1 MKMRA
6 WILVLALCGTAVA
19 EESLELTFKDGK
31 KVTATVSGGD
41 DETVTL
47 GKGKTERKVKWTE
60 LAPESAFRARKSLS
74 AYDDGAAHL
83 VLAEFALSLRL
94 YPQAQE
100 ELEVALA
107 LGALGEDAFEKRA
120 AGLKEAE
127 VDMLTSKVESCLEKG
142 EEPTVTLGA
151 IKQLK
156 KRYPDH
162 VINKAYE
169 PLIKALVAQIEKS
182 ALEQQSNERQV
193 ADEAALKD
201 LKKKLAKIR
210 KKKDKELRKA
220 DELKAEGLEAA
231 GKGIVSRVRKRL
243 VEERQSAVAHYKK
256 ARTYLRRMRRMDPQ
270 FTVLDREKL
279 RKEYDRI
286 EKDIVACYLA
296 AAEVYLDQRSYKR
309 AVLYVYKVLLYD
321 PINERALEMKAEI
334 ARNRIHFRVS
344 DISNAKPRVSGG

>member
-6 WILVLALCGTAVA
+6 WILILALCGTVVA
-19 EESLELTFKDGK
+19 EESLELRFKDGK

-41 DETVTL
+41 AETVTL

-83 VLAEFALSLRL
+83 ALAEFALSLHL
-94 YPQAQE
+94 YPQAQA

-107 LGALGEDAFEKRA
+107 LGALGEDAFEKRSKD
-120 AGLKEAE
+120 LKEAE
-127 VDMLTSKVESCLEKG
+127 VDMLAARIESCLEKG
-142 EEPTVTLGA
+142 EEPKITLDA

-156 KRYPDH
+156 QRYPDH
-162 VINKAYE
+162 AVNKAYE
-169 PLIKALVAQIEKS
+169 PLIKKLVAKMEQS
-182 ALEQQSNERQV
+182 ALQQQSSEREV
-193 ADEAALKD
+193 ADEAALAE
-201 LKKKLAKIR
+201 LKKKLAKLR
-210 KKKDKELRKA
+210 KKTDKELRKA
-220 DELKAEGLEAA
+220 DQLKAEGLEAA
-231 GKGIVSRVRKRL
+231 SKSVVSRTRKRL
-243 VEERQSAVAHYKK
+243 VEERGSAVAHYKK
-256 ARTYLRRMRRMDPQ
+256 ARTYLRNMRRMDPQ

-279 RKEYDRI
+279 RKEYSRI

-296 AAEVYLDQRSYKR
+296 TAELYLDQRNYKR
-309 AVLYVYKVLLYD
+309 AVLYTYKVLLYD

-334 ARNRIHFRVS
+334 SRNRIHFRVS